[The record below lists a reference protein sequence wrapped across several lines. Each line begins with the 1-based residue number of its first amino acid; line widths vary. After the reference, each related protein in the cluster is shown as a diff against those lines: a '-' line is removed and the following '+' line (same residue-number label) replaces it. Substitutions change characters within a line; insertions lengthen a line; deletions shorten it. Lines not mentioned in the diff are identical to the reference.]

1 MTKTG
6 FALLSIFLFA
16 CSENKEKTADTSTT
30 NKKTYSADGKTVK
43 VYTTADTANY
53 RLRLTDSTGHFAD
66 FGQPK
71 ETQIC
76 VFVDPDK
83 QYQSY
88 MGVGAALTDAS
99 AEVFARLP
107 KAKQDEF

>member
-1 MTKTG
+1 MKKTG

-16 CSENKEKTADTSTT
+16 SSENKEKTAETSTSD
-30 NKKTYSADGKTVK
+30 KKTYSADGKTVRI
-43 VYTTADTANY
+43 YTTADTADY
-53 RLRLTDSTGHFAD
+53 RLTLTDSNGHFAD

-99 AEVFARLP
+99 AEVFAKLP
-107 KAKQDEF
+107 KVKQDEF

>member
-1 MTKTG
+1 MFINFLKYELKMKKTG
-6 FALLSIFLFA
+6 FAFLAIFLLA
-16 CSENKEKTADTSTT
+16 CSEKKEKTADTST
-30 NKKTYSADGKTVK
+30 NDKNNYSAEGKTVK

-53 RLRLTDSTGHFAD
+53 RLTLTDSALHFAD

-83 QYQSY
+83 QFQSY
-88 MGVGAALTDAS
+88 MGVGAALTDA
-99 AEVFARLP
+99 
-107 KAKQDEF
+107 